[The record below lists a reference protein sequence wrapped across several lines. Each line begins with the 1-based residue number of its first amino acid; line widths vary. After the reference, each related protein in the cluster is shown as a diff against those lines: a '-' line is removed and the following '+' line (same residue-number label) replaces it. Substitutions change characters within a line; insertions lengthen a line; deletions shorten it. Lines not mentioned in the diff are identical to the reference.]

1 MSENPRNYK
10 EVRLDDLISF
20 KLRPSQMYQGERL
33 EQLMNSIEKNG
44 LIDAIIVRPV
54 DGEQYE
60 IICGHN
66 RVNAMRKLG
75 RDTILAEVRDGLSN
89 DEALGLFYDTN
100 LNQQSFHDRNY
111 AQKIKA
117 VQYTEGLITENA
129 QQGKRF
135 DLKDDSP
142 EGGTCVQN
150 GHKSKK
156 KPRRLTT
163 RDRMAHRLGIAT
175 ATLSKYRS
183 IVKLPEELID
193 VLARMLDA
201 RQITF
206 EVAYILS
213 RFYDKKD
220 VKVLLTFIDKHSDRK
235 VDLSKLK
242 ELCANRKDPGEGNI
256 LPELGRDNMKEIL
269 VPVEPAS
276 LPPITYNSSL
286 T

>member
-1 MSENPRNYK
+1 MSESPRNYK
-10 EVRLDDLISF
+10 EVRLDDLIPFRSQS
-20 KLRPSQMYQGERL
+20 SQMYQGERL
-33 EQLMNSIEKNG
+33 EQLMDSIEKNG
-44 LIDAIIVRPV
+44 LIDAIIVRPA
-54 DGEQYE
+54 DGGQYE

-66 RVNAMRKLG
+66 RANAMRELG
-75 RDTILAEVRDGLSN
+75 RDTILAEVRDGLSD

-100 LNQQSFHDRNY
+100 LNQQSFHDWNY

-129 QQGKRF
+129 QQGKRS
-135 DLKDDSP
+135 DLIDDSP

-156 KPRRLTT
+156 KSRRLTT

-183 IVKLPEELID
+183 IIKLPEELID

-213 RFYDKKD
+213 RFYDKND
-220 VKVLLTFIDKHSDRK
+220 VKALVKLIDKHPDRK
-235 VDLSKLK
+235 VDISKLK
-242 ELCANRKDPGEGNI
+242 KLCANRKDPGKENM
-256 LPELGRDNMKEIL
+256 LSMLGRNNMEEIL
-269 VPVEPAS
+269 VPVEPAPLS
-276 LPPITYNSSL
+276 PITHQ
-286 T
+286 